1 MPDGQQPLRV
11 RFGDYEL
18 DEARN
23 ELRRGGSR
31 VELQPKPLQLL
42 LYLVR
47 ERDRFVPKDELLE
60 TLWLDAIVT
69 DASLAN
75 ALSQVRQA
83 LGDDGT
89 TQRVI
94 RTLKGH
100 GYRFVRD
107 IQELPTTARSEY
119 TAEASSA
126 PIRSLAVLP
135 LENLSGRP
143 EQEYVADGMTEAL
156 IGELAKLR
164 SLNVISRTSV
174 MRYKQSD
181 KSLPE
186 IARDLGV
193 EGVIEGTVILEADRV
208 RVTTQLIDAR
218 SDTHIWSGRYDREL
232 EGVLALYADL
242 ARVVAEQIAL
252 ELTPE
257 EQTALTAPRPVNPP
271 AYDAYL
277 RGLQLK
283 GPVNLGADWVSEAR
297 AQFERAVELDPDFAE
312 AWAML
317 ASVYDAHALGSP
329 RDPTA
334 LQKARKAAERALALD
349 DHLGQAHAALG
360 FIRRHYDWDFA
371 GARCAFERG
380 LQVSP
385 NDPFVLNGYAWS
397 LLWDGRTEE
406 ALSVSA
412 RLLRVAPL
420 DLTWRSQRV
429 KLFYFA
435 RRYER
440 ALEEADRVRELDAD
454 FIDDS
459 EAPAHFML
467 GRFEEAHRA
476 WMGSGRQREV
486 RERGWTKGGWE
497 GSVRAWLEAAKMDD
511 HSPFA
516 IAALHTL
523 LGESD
528 DAFAWLERA
537 YCEREPIMVVHLPIS
552 PLLDP
557 LRLDPRFRDLL
568 RRIGLPESWRESS

>member
-60 TLWLDAIVT
+60 TLWPDAIVT

-100 GYRFVRD
+100 GYSFVRD
-107 IQELPTTARSEY
+107 VQKLPTTARSEY
-119 TAEASSA
+119 AADASLA

-174 MRYKQSD
+174 MRYRQSG

-193 EGVIEGTVILEADRV
+193 EGVIEGTVTLEADRV

-218 SDTHIWSGRYDREL
+218 SDTHVWSDRYDREL
-232 EGVLALYADL
+232 KGVLTLYADL

-252 ELTPE
+252 ELTPQE
-257 EQTALTAPRPVNPP
+257 
-271 AYDAYL
+271 
-277 RGLQLK
+277 
-283 GPVNLGADWVSEAR
+283 
-297 AQFERAVELDPDFAE
+297 
-312 AWAML
+312 
-317 ASVYDAHALGSP
+317 
-329 RDPTA
+329 
-334 LQKARKAAERALALD
+334 
-349 DHLGQAHAALG
+349 
-360 FIRRHYDWDFA
+360 
-371 GARCAFERG
+371 
-380 LQVSP
+380 
-385 NDPFVLNGYAWS
+385 
-397 LLWDGRTEE
+397 
-406 ALSVSA
+406 
-412 RLLRVAPL
+412 
-420 DLTWRSQRV
+420 
-429 KLFYFA
+429 
-435 RRYER
+435 
-440 ALEEADRVRELDAD
+440 
-454 FIDDS
+454 
-459 EAPAHFML
+459 
-467 GRFEEAHRA
+467 
-476 WMGSGRQREV
+476 
-486 RERGWTKGGWE
+486 
-497 GSVRAWLEAAKMDD
+497 
-511 HSPFA
+511 
-516 IAALHTL
+516 
-523 LGESD
+523 
-528 DAFAWLERA
+528 
-537 YCEREPIMVVHLPIS
+537 HLPS
-552 PLLDP
+552 
-557 LRLDPRFRDLL
+557 R
-568 RRIGLPESWRESS
+568 SSSGSSKRT